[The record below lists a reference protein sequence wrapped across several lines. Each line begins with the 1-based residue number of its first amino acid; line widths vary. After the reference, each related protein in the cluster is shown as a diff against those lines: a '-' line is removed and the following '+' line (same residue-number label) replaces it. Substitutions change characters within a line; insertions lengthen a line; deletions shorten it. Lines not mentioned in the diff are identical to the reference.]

1 MLCWIIPDRFCG
13 KLQEGK
19 LCYFWRLGFW
29 MIRKEKNHEAWQCAV
44 FVILI
49 VTLTQCS
56 SIFGAVKETRLG
68 ETISLHAVP
77 DSTHL
82 QFSLSRK
89 KLGKWL
95 NKPDMQNV
103 SHVAVWCGK
112 WLSLELYMLYR
123 LLNPPKQLKSQE
135 SRRLSLLCLPPS
147 AVEHKPLPDT
157 QAEQNT

>member
-1 MLCWIIPDRFCG
+1 MRMCCICDSYHDTDSALRF
-13 KLQEGK
+13 
-19 LCYFWRLGFW
+19 
-29 MIRKEKNHEAWQCAV
+29 
-44 FVILI
+44 
-49 VTLTQCS
+49 
-56 SIFGAVKETRLG
+56 FGAVKEMKLG
-68 ETISLHAVP
+68 EPTSSHVVP
-77 DSTHL
+77 ASTHL
-82 QFSLSRK
+82 QSPLREN

-112 WLSLELYMLYR
+112 WSSLELYMPYCLLY
-123 LLNPPKQLKSQE
+123 PPKQLKSQE